1 MNKKYIPINKN
12 INTENLSL
20 IGGKGTGLARLFL
33 AGAKIPKTICIP
45 PDIDPGEAVRE
56 SLEYFHDP
64 DGKKIY
70 AVRSSAGVE
79 DGSQKSYAG
88 QFESFLRIV
97 GVEAMVEAVN
107 KCRDSGKSRR
117 VREYSGNTEG
127 FDVSVL
133 IQEMIEADY
142 SGVLFTCDPVSG
154 SRNHVIIEALAGTS
168 ENLLGGTMSGENY
181 VLDRK
186 GDIIRSPESSS
197 NINFPLKELVR
208 SAIDL
213 ENKMESESFPGP
225 LDFEWA
231 VKSGEIFWL
240 QVRPVTASGKR
251 SGNNN
256 EQIIFISPGEIP
268 EVREDEIHW
277 TSANAQEAVP
287 GVITTLSEDVVAD
300 SVGEGFTETFR
311 LLGVPMKKIK
321 EQELVGIF
329 DGRAFLNV
337 TGMRKILEHLP
348 LKNPDAAVK
357 KLLIGSTSE
366 SPQVKYSLSLIPT
379 LLNIVWRDMTLGMT
393 AKKYTDNEYAVWK
406 YPGKDELEK
415 LDDRELWEVIDKG
428 LDSREGFVLHVLGS
442 MRYMNYFSFME
453 ELCGKHNL
461 NPSTLT
467 QGLGTLRFASSA
479 AALRDLAVSAGKIRE
494 RLFDENY
501 LPVENWKEVL
511 ESDRDVIEFRRLFDA
526 FIFEYGHL
534 GAGTIEITGE
544 PWRERPEM
552 VLEII
557 GNLLKKGETK
567 SRREYIAEL
576 SRKREESIRYIKKKL
591 SLIDRIKFIIG
602 LKFLH
607 DSAPFREN
615 LKFLGY
621 RRIFILKE
629 YVKEVGR
636 RFAIKGIIDSP
647 DDVFFLNR
655 GELQKNLTYDDE
667 SSLKEKIRMRIME
680 HRKRESL
687 PIPLHRVEG
696 ADGVRLYF
704 SSSKKGGNEFTGLPA
719 SAGVARGKAR
729 VLLNLSEANRLQPGE
744 ILVTKNT
751 DPSWTP
757 LFSVAGGIV
766 VEVGSMLSHGA
777 VVAREVGIPA
787 VVGIPGIVSLI
798 RDGDRIIVDGTG
810 GKISILGTGS
820 ETIEKN
826 YAYHEDT
833 ENTEL

>member
-12 INTENLSL
+12 INAENLSL
-20 IGGKGTGLARLFL
+20 IGGKGAGLARLER
-33 AGAKIPKTICIP
+33 AGAKVPETVCIP

-64 DGKKIY
+64 DGEKMY

-88 QFESFLRIV
+88 QFESFLRV
-97 GVEAMVEAVN
+97 NGVEAMVEAVN

-117 VREYSGNTEG
+117 VKEYGRNMEG

-133 IQEMIEADY
+133 IQEMIEADC

-154 SRNHVIIEALAGTS
+154 SRNHMIIEALTGTS

-186 GDIIRSPESSS
+186 GDIIKSPKSSS
-197 NINFPLKELVR
+197 NINFPLKELVL
-208 SAIDL
+208 SAVDL
-213 ENKMESESFPGP
+213 EKKMESESFPVP

-231 VKSGEIFWL
+231 DKSGEIFWL
-240 QVRPVTASGKR
+240 QVRHVTAEGKR
-251 SGNNN
+251 SGEN

-268 EVREDEIHW
+268 EVRENETHW
-277 TSANAQEAVP
+277 TSANAQEALP
-287 GVITTLSEDVVAD
+287 GVVTTLSEEVVID
-300 SVGEGFTETFR
+300 FVRGGFTETFR

-337 TGMRKILEHLP
+337 TGMRKLLEYMP

-357 KLLIGSTSE
+357 KLLTGSTSE
-366 SPQVKYSLSLIPT
+366 PPRVKYSLSLLPT
-379 LLNIVWRDMTLGMT
+379 FLNIVWRDMTLGMT
-393 AKKYTDNEYAVWK
+393 ARKFTDNEYSNWK

-415 LDDRELWEVIDKG
+415 LDNRELWEVINKC
-428 LDSREGFVLHVLGS
+428 LDFRQGFMLHILGS

-453 ELCGKHNL
+453 AFCGKHNM
-461 NPSTLT
+461 NPSFLT

-479 AALRDLAVSAGKIRE
+479 AALRDLAVSAGKMRK

-501 LPVENWKEVL
+501 LPMENWKEIL
-511 ESDRDVIEFRRLFDA
+511 KSDRDVIEFRRLFDA

-544 PWRERPEM
+544 PWREKPEM

-567 SRREYIAEL
+567 GRREYLAEL
-576 SRKREESIRYIKKKL
+576 SRKREESIRDIKKKL

-615 LKFLGY
+615 LKFLAY

-636 RFAIKGIIDSP
+636 RLATKGIIDSTE
-647 DDVFFLNR
+647 DVFFINR
-655 GELQKNLTYDDE
+655 GELEKTLVYADE
-667 SSLKEKIRMRIME
+667 SSLEEKIRIRIVE
-680 HRKRESL
+680 HRRRESL
-687 PIPLHRVEG
+687 PIPLHRIE
-696 ADGVRLYF
+696 APDGVKLYF
-704 SSSKKGGNEFTGLPA
+704 SASKKEGNEFTGLPA
-719 SAGVARGKAR
+719 SAGIARGKAR

-757 LFSVAGGIV
+757 LFSIAGGIV

-787 VVGIPGIVSLI
+787 VVCIPGIVSAI
-798 RDGDRIIVDGTG
+798 RDGDRVIVDGTN
-810 GKISILGTGS
+810 GKVSIREAGS
-820 ETIEKN
+820 GIRETRNGSIE
-826 YAYHEDT
+826 
-833 ENTEL
+833 